1 MTPAEAKTQ
10 RAIRSSIAASL
21 TFEARQKDH
30 EAACWLGLARNI
42 EEAAANVHS
51 ALDAVLDAR
60 AAQIHAVKEANGG
73 GNL

>member
-30 EAACWLGLARNI
+30 EAACWLGLARNM
-42 EEAAANVHS
+42 AAN
-51 ALDAVLDAR
+51 A
-60 AAQIHAVKEANGG
+60 
-73 GNL
+73 